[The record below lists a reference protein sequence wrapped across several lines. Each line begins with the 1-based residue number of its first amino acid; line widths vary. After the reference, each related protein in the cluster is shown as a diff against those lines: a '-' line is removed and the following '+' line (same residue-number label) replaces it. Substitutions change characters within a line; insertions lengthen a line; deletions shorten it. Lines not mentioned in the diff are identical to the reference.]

1 MTPTVSNMTLVL
13 SVDDPA
19 VPDVCALLEQPL
31 ALMNAQSPPEDVHAL
46 DLDGLRDPAVLFFSC
61 RSYGQLLAVGALK
74 LLGPDHAEV
83 KSMHVAE
90 AARGRGISHA
100 LLAHLLDVARQ
111 RGVQRVSLETG
122 SQEEFAPALALY
134 HSAGF
139 EPCGPFGS
147 YAPSEASAFQTLD
160 LRASTR

>member
-1 MTPTVSNMTLVL
+1 MVLVL

-19 VPDVCALLEQPL
+19 APDVRAML
-31 ALMNAQSPPEDVHAL
+31 AQHLDLMNAQSPPEDVHAL

-61 RSYGQLLAVGALK
+61 RSDGELLAVGALK
-74 LLGPDHAEV
+74 LLGPEHAEV

-90 AARGRGISHA
+90 PARGLGISRVV
-100 LLAHLLDVARQ
+100 LAHLLDAARQ

-122 SQEEFAPALALY
+122 SQEEFAPARALY
-134 HSAGF
+134 RGAGF

-147 YAPSEASAFQTLD
+147 YEQSAASAFLTLD
-160 LRASTR
+160 LYASTR